1 MEVTAA
7 AGACCR
13 GRGDHHAGEE
23 ERSSAKVV
31 VPVGS
36 DGAEVEPC
44 VIAVDDS
51 SVDRALV
58 TALLRRSKYRVTA
71 VDSGKRALEILG
83 SEPNVSMI
91 ITDYWM
97 PEMTGYDLLKKV
109 KESSKLKQIPVVIMS
124 SENVPTRI
132 TRCLEE
138 GAEDFLL
145 KPVRP
150 SDISRI
156 TTRMLLH

>member
-13 GRGDHHAGEE
+13 GRDDHHAGEE
-23 ERSSAKVV
+23 ERSSAKDAKVV

-58 TALLRRSKYRVTA
+58 TALLRRSKYRGE
-71 VDSGKRALEILG
+71 DGFHRILG
-83 SEPNVSMI
+83 FI
-91 ITDYWM
+91 
-97 PEMTGYDLLKKV
+97 L
-109 KESSKLKQIPVVIMS
+109 
-124 SENVPTRI
+124 
-132 TRCLEE
+132 
-138 GAEDFLL
+138 
-145 KPVRP
+145 
-150 SDISRI
+150 SRSF
-156 TTRMLLH
+156 TLFSV